1 MLLPAASLAYLLFK
15 PAEKSL
21 KVGIVFSRFNEPVV
35 KEILESCI
43 NQLISKGISENHI
56 LKKEVP
62 GALEIPALINA
73 FATTKKYNVLI
84 GVGAVIRGETYHFEV
99 VSDQSA
105 NGLMQ
110 VQLKHYIPVINAIIT
125 TNSGEEAFA
134 RTKIK
139 GKEAADG
146 AIEMALMMG
155 EV

>member
-1 MLLPAASLAYLLFK
+1 MLSK
-15 PAEKSL
+15 KDIKSL
-21 KVGIVFSRFNEPVV
+21 NVGIVYSRFNEPVV
-35 KEILESCI
+35 KELLNSCI
-43 NQLISKGISENHI
+43 EQLTLEGIDENHI

-62 GALEIPALINA
+62 GALEIPMMINA
-73 FATTKKYNVLI
+73 YATKKKFDVLI

-110 VQLKHYIPVINAIIT
+110 VQLRHNIPVINAIIT

-139 GKEAADG
+139 GKEAAAG
-146 AIEMALMMG
+146 AIEMALL
-155 EV
+155 VSNI

>member
-1 MLLPAASLAYLLFK
+1 MG
-15 PAEKSL
+15 EKNTKIL
-21 KVGIVFSRFNEPVV
+21 NVGIIYSRFNEPVV
-35 KEILESCI
+35 KELLNSCVD
-43 NQLISKGISENHI
+43 QLIFKGVDEKHI
-56 LKKEVP
+56 LQKEVP
-62 GALEIPALINA
+62 GALEIPIMVNA
-73 FATTKKYNVLI
+73 YAITKKFDVLI

-110 VQLKHYIPVINAIIT
+110 VQLKHNIPVINAIIT
-125 TNSGEEAFA
+125 TNSGEEAFV

-155 EV
+155 SI

>member
-1 MLLPAASLAYLLFK
+1 LSNK
-15 PAEKSL
+15 DIKSL
-21 KVGIVFSRFNEPVV
+21 NVGIVYSRFNEPVV
-35 KEILESCI
+35 KELLNSCVDQLILE
-43 NQLISKGISENHI
+43 GIDENHI

-62 GALEIPALINA
+62 GALEIPMMINA
-73 FATTKKYNVLI
+73 YATKKKFDVLI

-110 VQLKHYIPVINAIIT
+110 VQLRHNIPVINAIIT

-139 GKEAADG
+139 GKEAAAG
-146 AIEMALMMG
+146 AIEMALS
-155 EV
+155 VSDI

>member
-1 MLLPAASLAYLLFK
+1 MLSK
-15 PAEKSL
+15 KDIKSL
-21 KVGIVFSRFNEPVV
+21 NVGIVYSRFNEPVV
-35 KEILESCI
+35 KELLNSCIDQLILE
-43 NQLISKGISENHI
+43 GIDENHI

-62 GALEIPALINA
+62 GALEIPMMINA
-73 FATTKKYNVLI
+73 YATKKKFDVLI

-110 VQLKHYIPVINAIIT
+110 VQLRHNIPVINAIIT

-139 GKEAADG
+139 GKEAAVG
-146 AIEMALMMG
+146 AIEMALL
-155 EV
+155 VSDI

>member
-1 MLLPAASLAYLLFK
+1 MLSNK
-15 PAEKSL
+15 DIKSL
-21 KVGIVFSRFNEPVV
+21 NVGIVYSRFNEPVV
-35 KEILESCI
+35 KELLNSCVDQLILE
-43 NQLISKGISENHI
+43 GIDENHI

-62 GALEIPALINA
+62 GALEIPMMINA
-73 FATTKKYNVLI
+73 YATKKKFDVLI

-110 VQLKHYIPVINAIIT
+110 VQLRHNIPVINAIIT

-139 GKEAADG
+139 GKEAAAG
-146 AIEMALMMG
+146 AIEMALK
-155 EV
+155 VNDI

>member
-1 MLLPAASLAYLLFK
+1 MLNK
-15 PAEKSL
+15 KDIKSL
-21 KVGIVFSRFNEPVV
+21 NVGIVYSRFNEPVV
-35 KEILESCI
+35 KELLDSCVDQLILE
-43 NQLISKGISENHI
+43 GIDENHI

-62 GALEIPALINA
+62 GALEIPMMINA
-73 FATTKKYNVLI
+73 YATKKKFDVLI

-110 VQLKHYIPVINAIIT
+110 VQLRHNIPVINAIIT

-139 GKEAADG
+139 GKEAAAG
-146 AIEMALMMG
+146 AIEMALLVG
-155 EV
+155 DI

>member
-1 MLLPAASLAYLLFK
+1 MLSK
-15 PAEKSL
+15 KDIKSL
-21 KVGIVFSRFNEPVV
+21 NVGIVYSRFNEPVV
-35 KEILESCI
+35 KELLNSCVDQLILE
-43 NQLISKGISENHI
+43 GIDENYI

-62 GALEIPALINA
+62 GALEIPMMINA
-73 FATTKKYNVLI
+73 YATKKKFDVLI

-110 VQLKHYIPVINAIIT
+110 VQLRHNIPVINAIIT

-139 GKEAADG
+139 GKEAAVG
-146 AIEMALMMG
+146 AIEMALL
-155 EV
+155 VSDI

>member
-1 MLLPAASLAYLLFK
+1 MGEEDTKILN
-15 PAEKSL
+15 
-21 KVGIVFSRFNEPVV
+21 VGIIYSRFNKPVV
-35 KEILESCI
+35 KELLNSCVD
-43 NQLISKGISENHI
+43 QLIFKGVDEKHI
-56 LKKEVP
+56 LQKEVP
-62 GALEIPALINA
+62 GALEIPIMINA
-73 FATTKKYNVLI
+73 YAITKKFDVLI

-110 VQLKHYIPVINAIIT
+110 VQLKHNIPVINAIIT

-155 EV
+155 NI

>member
-1 MLLPAASLAYLLFK
+1 MLSK
-15 PAEKSL
+15 KDIKSL
-21 KVGIVFSRFNEPVV
+21 NVGIVYSRFNEPVV
-35 KEILESCI
+35 KELLNSCVDQLILE
-43 NQLISKGISENHI
+43 GIDKNHI

-62 GALEIPALINA
+62 GALEIPMMINA
-73 FATTKKYNVLI
+73 YATKKKFDVLI

-110 VQLKHYIPVINAIIT
+110 VQLRHNIPVINAIIT

-139 GKEAADG
+139 GKEAAAG
-146 AIEMALMMG
+146 AIEMALL
-155 EV
+155 VSNI

>member
-1 MLLPAASLAYLLFK
+1 MGEEDTKILN
-15 PAEKSL
+15 
-21 KVGIVFSRFNEPVV
+21 VGIIYSRFNKPVV
-35 KEILESCI
+35 KELLNSCVD
-43 NQLISKGISENHI
+43 QLIFKGVDEKNI
-56 LKKEVP
+56 LQKEVP
-62 GALEIPALINA
+62 GALEIPIMINA
-73 FATTKKYNVLI
+73 YAITKKFDVLI

-110 VQLKHYIPVINAIIT
+110 VQLKHNIPVINAIIT

-146 AIEMALMMG
+146 AIEMAIMMG
-155 EV
+155 SV

>member
-1 MLLPAASLAYLLFK
+1 MSNK
-15 PAEKSL
+15 DIKSL
-21 KVGIVFSRFNEPVV
+21 NVGIVYSRFNEPVV
-35 KEILESCI
+35 KELLNSCVDQLILE
-43 NQLISKGISENHI
+43 GIDENHI

-62 GALEIPALINA
+62 GALEIPMMINA
-73 FATTKKYNVLI
+73 YATKKKSDVLI

-110 VQLKHYIPVINAIIT
+110 VQLRHNIPVINAIIT

-139 GKEAADG
+139 GKEAAAG
-146 AIEMALMMG
+146 AIEMALL
-155 EV
+155 VSDI

>member
-1 MLLPAASLAYLLFK
+1 MGEEDTKILN
-15 PAEKSL
+15 
-21 KVGIVFSRFNEPVV
+21 VGIIYSRFNEPVV
-35 KEILESCI
+35 KELLNSCVD
-43 NQLISKGISENHI
+43 QLIFKGVDEKHI
-56 LKKEVP
+56 LQKEVP
-62 GALEIPALINA
+62 GALEIPIMINA
-73 FATTKKYNVLI
+73 YAITKKFDVLI

-110 VQLKHYIPVINAIIT
+110 VQLKHNIPVINAIIT

-155 EV
+155 SI

>member
-1 MLLPAASLAYLLFK
+1 MLSK
-15 PAEKSL
+15 KDIKSL
-21 KVGIVFSRFNEPVV
+21 NVGIVYSRFNEPVV
-35 KEILESCI
+35 KELLNSCVD
-43 NQLISKGISENHI
+43 QLIIEGIDQNHI

-62 GALEIPALINA
+62 GALEIPMMINA
-73 FATTKKYNVLI
+73 YATKKKFDVLI

-110 VQLKHYIPVINAIIT
+110 VQLRHNIPVINAIIT

-139 GKEAADG
+139 GKEAAAG
-146 AIEMALMMG
+146 AIEMALK
-155 EV
+155 VNDI

>member
-1 MLLPAASLAYLLFK
+1 MLSNKDIKNLN
-15 PAEKSL
+15 
-21 KVGIVFSRFNEPVV
+21 VGIVYSRFNEPVV
-35 KEILESCI
+35 KELLNSCVDQLILE
-43 NQLISKGISENHI
+43 GIDENHI

-62 GALEIPALINA
+62 GALEIPMMINA
-73 FATTKKYNVLI
+73 YATKKKFDVLI

-110 VQLKHYIPVINAIIT
+110 VQLRHNIPVINAIIT

-139 GKEAADG
+139 GKEAAAG
-146 AIEMALMMG
+146 AIEMALS
-155 EV
+155 VSDI

>member
-1 MLLPAASLAYLLFK
+1 MGEEDTKILN
-15 PAEKSL
+15 
-21 KVGIVFSRFNEPVV
+21 VGIIYSRFNKPVV
-35 KEILESCI
+35 KELLNSCVD
-43 NQLISKGISENHI
+43 QLIFKGVDEKHI
-56 LKKEVP
+56 LQKEVP
-62 GALEIPALINA
+62 GALEIPIMINA
-73 FATTKKYNVLI
+73 YAIKKKFDVLI

-110 VQLKHYIPVINAIIT
+110 VQLKHNIPVINAIIT

-146 AIEMALMMG
+146 AIEMAIMMG
-155 EV
+155 SI

>member
-1 MLLPAASLAYLLFK
+1 MLSK
-15 PAEKSL
+15 KDIKSINI
-21 KVGIVFSRFNEPVV
+21 GIVYSRFNEPVV
-35 KEILESCI
+35 KELLNSCVDQLILE
-43 NQLISKGISENHI
+43 GIDENHI

-62 GALEIPALINA
+62 GALEIPMMINA
-73 FATTKKYNVLI
+73 YATKKKFDVLI

-110 VQLKHYIPVINAIIT
+110 VQLRHNIPVINAIIT

-139 GKEAADG
+139 GKEAAAG
-146 AIEMALMMG
+146 AIEMALL
-155 EV
+155 VSDI

>member
-1 MLLPAASLAYLLFK
+1 MGEEDTKILN
-15 PAEKSL
+15 
-21 KVGIVFSRFNEPVV
+21 VGIIYSRFNEPVV
-35 KEILESCI
+35 KELLNSCVD
-43 NQLISKGISENHI
+43 QLIFKGIDEKHI
-56 LKKEVP
+56 LQKEVP
-62 GALEIPALINA
+62 GALEIPIMINA
-73 FATTKKYNVLI
+73 YAITKKFDVLI

-110 VQLKHYIPVINAIIT
+110 VQLKHNIPVINAIIT

-146 AIEMALMMG
+146 AIEMAIMMG
-155 EV
+155 SV

>member
-1 MLLPAASLAYLLFK
+1 MLSK
-15 PAEKSL
+15 KDIKSL
-21 KVGIVFSRFNEPVV
+21 NVGIVYSRFNEPVV
-35 KEILESCI
+35 KELLNSCVDQLKLE
-43 NQLISKGISENHI
+43 GIDENHI

-62 GALEIPALINA
+62 GALEIPMIINA
-73 FATTKKYNVLI
+73 YATKKKFDVLI

-110 VQLKHYIPVINAIIT
+110 VQLRHNIPVINAIIT

-139 GKEAADG
+139 GKEAAAG
-146 AIEMALMMG
+146 AIEMALS
-155 EV
+155 VSDI

>member
-1 MLLPAASLAYLLFK
+1 MLSK
-15 PAEKSL
+15 KDIKSL
-21 KVGIVFSRFNEPVV
+21 NVGIVYSRFNEPVV
-35 KEILESCI
+35 KELLNSCVDQLILE
-43 NQLISKGISENHI
+43 GIEQNHI

-62 GALEIPALINA
+62 GALEIPMMINA
-73 FATTKKYNVLI
+73 YATKKKFDVLI

-110 VQLKHYIPVINAIIT
+110 VQLRHNIPVINAIIT

-139 GKEAADG
+139 GKEAAAG
-146 AIEMALMMG
+146 AIEMALL
-155 EV
+155 VSDI